1 MEAIKD
7 QELKEML
14 EELSG
19 LLLQVYGDRL
29 KSIILYGSVARGT
42 QTGGSDIDIMVL
54 IDGDE
59 AELRKYT
66 DQLND
71 VSTDMSLKYIKV
83 FSIMDVSYQEYID
96 WKQISPFYK
105 NVSREGIVLYAA

>member
-14 EELSG
+14 EELSS
-19 LLLQVYGDRL
+19 LLRQVYGDRL

-42 QTGGSDIDIMVL
+42 QTEGSDIDIMVL

-59 AELRKYT
+59 AELRKYA

-83 FSIMDVSYQEYID
+83 FSIMDVSYQEYLD
-96 WKQISPFYK
+96 WEQISPFYK
-105 NVSREGIVLYAA
+105 NVSREGVLLYAA

>member
-19 LLLQVYGDRL
+19 LLRQVYGDRL

-42 QTGGSDIDIMVL
+42 QTEGSDIDIMVL

-96 WKQISPFYK
+96 WEQISPFYK
-105 NVSREGIVLYAA
+105 NVSREGVLLYAA